1 MARLRP
7 DQLDGALRRQ
17 LAPVYLVC
25 GEEPLLLQEAGD
37 SIRQA
42 ARKAGFS
49 EHERYH
55 GDAGFDWDILLTSA
69 NSLSLFADRK
79 LIEVRIDSG
88 KTGDKGAKALAAL
101 CDNPS
106 PDTLLLIL
114 LPGKP
119 DQRTKWFKQIDS
131 IGAVVQVWPISGPQ
145 LPHWIEQRLA
155 AAGLHAERPAVELL
169 AARVEGN
176 LLAAVQEI
184 EKLKL
189 LAEGPTISL
198 ETVTAAVSDSARY
211 DVFGLID
218 KALSGNARAA
228 IKTLQGLRGEGAETT
243 VILWALARD
252 IRTLC
257 QLAQATH
264 QGHNFDTACKHAGVW
279 DKRKPLV
286 QQALRRLHLNQL
298 QLLLRKANAVDK
310 AIKGM
315 RDADPWD
322 ELLDLTLNLSGVFSL
337 SAPVQKLA
345 LTL

>member
-1 MARLRP
+1 MAKLRP
-7 DQLDGALRRQ
+7 DQLDGALRKQ

-25 GEEPLLLQEAGD
+25 GEEPLLIQEACD

-55 GDAGFDWDILLTSA
+55 GDAGFDWDQLLTSV

-88 KTGDKGAKALAAL
+88 KTGDKGAKALSTF
-101 CDNPS
+101 CDHTND
-106 PDTLLLIL
+106 DTLLLLII
-114 LPGKP
+114 PGKP
-119 DQRTKWFKQIDS
+119 DQRSKWLKQIDK
-131 IGAVVQVWPISGPQ
+131 IGAIIQVWPINGPQ
-145 LPHWIEQRLA
+145 LPRWIEQRLGQ
-155 AAGLHAERPAVELL
+155 AGLQADRAAIDLL
-169 AARVEGN
+169 ASKVEGN

-189 LAEGPTISL
+189 LADGPRISI
-198 ETVTAAVSDSARY
+198 ETVAAAVSDSARY

-218 KALSGNARAA
+218 KALAGDSRSAV
-228 IKTLQGLRGEGAETT
+228 KTLQGLRGEGSETT
-243 VILWALARD
+243 VVLWALARE

-257 QLAQATH
+257 QIAQSTQ
-264 QGHNFDTACKHAGVW
+264 QGQSFDWACKNNGVW
-279 DKRKPLV
+279 DKRKPAV
-286 QQALRRLHLNQL
+286 QQALRRLQLAQL
-298 QLLLRKANAVDK
+298 QLMLRKANAIDK

-322 ELLDLTLNLSGVFSL
+322 ELMDLTLNLSGVTSL
-337 SAPVQKLA
+337 SPTVQKLA
-345 LTL
+345 LML